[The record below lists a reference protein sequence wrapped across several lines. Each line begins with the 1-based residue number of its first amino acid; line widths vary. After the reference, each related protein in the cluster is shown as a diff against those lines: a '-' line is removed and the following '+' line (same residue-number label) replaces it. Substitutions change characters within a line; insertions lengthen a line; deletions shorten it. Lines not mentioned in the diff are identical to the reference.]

1 MEEAGRAAVPAFD
14 ALPPRLPAPDEIDIE
29 WQLLDDVIDEW
40 RRGEATDAAG
50 LPADA
55 RREALLDLH
64 VTEIAALTAQL
75 ERVSARRASLIADA
89 HRESAAIEEE
99 RAAVREREG
108 LRVDPPRRRAEL
120 VRRSLTAE
128 IACAT
133 RATEATVARWIGEAE
148 ALADGLG
155 ATLAAALEG
164 RISYLHARTI
174 ADEAGSLPAAHR
186 ADFEA
191 EALRV
196 AATTTP
202 GRFRRRARILRERMH
217 PDSIEA
223 RAADASAGRHV
234 RVEPDRDGMAWLTAH
249 LPAAT
254 AARIDARLTDTA
266 GHLRALDGEE
276 RTVAQLRVDVLADLL
291 LAAGQG
297 IAGEA
302 ASQPGAEGPAHN
314 GATSARD
321 ESAPARATSGAPSAR
336 RGIRPQVSVTVPARR
351 LLGHGD
357 EPAMLDGYG
366 PIPIDDA
373 LELAGAAGSLRRLLT
388 DPDSGAVIS
397 VGRDRYT
404 VPPDLR
410 AWLRVRDGTCR
421 FPGCDRRADAS
432 EIDHTLDWAAG
443 GATAHDNLA
452 HLCARHHHLKHEA
465 GWRVVQRGGGVLDWR
480 SPLGREYT
488 TEPIE
493 ALSVARQREPEPE
506 PDPPF

>member
-1 MEEAGRAAVPAFD
+1 MEEAGLDAVPAQE

-29 WQLLDDVIDEW
+29 WQLLDDVVDEW
-40 RRGEATDAAG
+40 RRGETADAAG
-50 LPADA
+50 MPVDA

-75 ERVSARRASLIADA
+75 ERVAARRASLIAAA

-108 LRVDPPRRRAEL
+108 LRVEPPRRRAEL

-133 RATEATVARWIGEAE
+133 RTTEATVARWIGDAE

-155 ATLAAALEG
+155 ATLAAALDG

-174 ADEAGSLPAAHR
+174 ADEVGSLPASHR

-202 GRFRRRARILRERMH
+202 GRFRRRARLLRERMH

-223 RAADASAGRHV
+223 RAADASSARHV
-234 RVEPDRDGMAWLTAH
+234 RIEPDRDGMAWLTAH
-249 LPAAT
+249 LTAAT

-276 RTVAQLRVDVLADLL
+276 RTTAQLRADVLAGLL
-291 LAAGQG
+291 L
-297 IAGEA
+297 GEA
-302 ASQPGAEGPAHN
+302 QVSTSPEQTSSPLPA
-314 GATSARD
+314 
-321 ESAPARATSGAPSAR
+321 AR
-336 RGIRPQVSVTVPARR
+336 RGIRPVVSVTVPAAR

-357 EPAMLDGYG
+357 EPAVLDGYG

-373 LELAGAAGSLRRLLT
+373 LELVGASGSLRRLLT
-388 DPDSGAVIS
+388 EPETGAVLS
-397 VGRDRYT
+397 VGRERYT

-410 AWLRVRDGTCR
+410 ARLRVRDGTCR

-432 EIDHTLDWAAG
+432 EIDHTRDWAAG
-443 GATAHDNLA
+443 GETAHDNLA
-452 HLCARHHHLKHEA
+452 HLCARHHHLIHEA
-465 GWRVVQRGGGVLDWR
+465 GWRVVQRGGRVLEWR

-488 TEPIE
+488 TEPAE
-493 ALSVARQREPEPE
+493 PMSPAREPGSERECDTEREPEP
-506 PDPPF
+506 PF